1 MRRQATCV
9 EFGCS
14 VGIRALLVMAVVS
27 AGLLLCRPT
36 EAKDYVI
43 GAADLIAI
51 SVLDNKELD
60 TVVTVTPGGKVA
72 VPLIGDIQAAGLT
85 VQELTDRLTQ
95 ELGKKVKSPQVTV
108 TLREVNSYRIYF
120 LGRVGKPGI
129 QASKSE
135 VTLLQALSLAGG
147 IQEGTDLSLAYVARG
162 KERLP
167 VDFVKLL
174 REGDLSQN
182 VTLNPDDTVV
192 VPDNPLNV
200 IYVMGEVKLPGMVP
214 LVKDRGLTALK
225 AVAAVGGFTQFAGRG
240 RAYILH
246 EEGGRR
252 TTIPIDF
259 NDLMRNPEAGKD
271 VPLSAGDILVIP
283 QSLF

>member
-1 MRRQATCV
+1 MRRRAARV
-9 EFGCS
+9 GSGCS
-14 VGIRALLVMAVVS
+14 VGVRVLLATVVVV
-27 AGLLLCRPT
+27 AGILIFHLA
-36 EAKDYVI
+36 EAKEYVI

-51 SVLDNKELD
+51 SVLDNKDLD
-60 TVVTVTPGGKVA
+60 TVATVTPGGKIA
-72 VPLIGDIQAAGLT
+72 VPLIGDVQAAGLT
-85 VQELTDRLTQ
+85 VQELTEHLTQ

-120 LGRVGKPGI
+120 LGRVAKPGI

-162 KERLP
+162 TERLP

-174 REGDLSQN
+174 RDGDLSQN
-182 VTLNPDDTVV
+182 ITLNPDDTVV
-192 VPDNPLNV
+192 VPDNPQNV
-200 IYVMGEVKLPGMVP
+200 IYVMGEVKTPGMLP

-240 RAYILH
+240 RAYILR

-271 VPLSAGDILVIP
+271 MPLSAGDILVVP